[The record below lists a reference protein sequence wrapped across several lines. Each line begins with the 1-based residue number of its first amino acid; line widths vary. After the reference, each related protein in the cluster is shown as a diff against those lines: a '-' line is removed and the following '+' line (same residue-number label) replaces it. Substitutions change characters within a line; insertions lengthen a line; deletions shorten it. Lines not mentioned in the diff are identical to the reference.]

1 MHNKRS
7 GFAAAAPSDG
17 KIYVFGGQFPAE
29 GKEKGLDS
37 VEKYDPILNK
47 WTNEKPMPTGRNGST
62 AVPFNDMIFNLG
74 GQYFDDSGRHPT
86 DLNEIFHIGKHESN
100 EVL

>member
-1 MHNKRS
+1 MCLGVKIPGLRGRGKR
-7 GFAAAAPSDG
+7 
-17 KIYVFGGQFPAE
+17 
-29 GKEKGLDS
+29 LDS

-47 WTNEKPMPTGRNGST
+47 WTFEKSLPTGRNGLI
-62 AVPFNDMIFNLG
+62 AVSFNDMIFVLG

-100 EVL
+100 EVIVTFWFVIYLLDEYTAF